1 MIKSKRERIMKK
13 LRGGAGLLRLK
24 RLKEQ
29 ESHLEKKK
37 SQALKYKIQ
46 SAIRELHNKHKKE
59 NLKPPTN
66 KEVINIRNKIK
77 KIGVTQKEIESVKSF
92 GFKARGVTKHKK
104 TKRKKPKHKKTKHK
118 KTKRKKTRRKKTR
131 RKKSKR
137 KKTKH

>member
-24 RLKEQ
+24 KLKEG

-46 SAIRELHNKHKKE
+46 SAIRELHDKHKKE

-66 KEVINIRNKIK
+66 KEVINIRKKIK
-77 KIGVTQKEIESVKSF
+77 KIGVTQQEIERVKSF
-92 GFKARGVTKHKK
+92 GFKARGITKRKKSKRKK
-104 TKRKKPKHKKTKHK
+104 TKRKKTKRKKTKHK
-118 KTKRKKTRRKKTR
+118 KTKRKKTKH
-131 RKKSKR
+131 